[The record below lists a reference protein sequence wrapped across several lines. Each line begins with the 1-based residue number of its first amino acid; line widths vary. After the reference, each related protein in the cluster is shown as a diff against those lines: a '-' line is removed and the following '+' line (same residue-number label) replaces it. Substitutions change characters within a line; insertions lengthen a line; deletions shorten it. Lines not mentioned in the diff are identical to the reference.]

1 MQTDSRYVFFLIW
14 EIHFCDSSGGS
25 RMFVMRRVERIVV
38 VLVAQCMIVT
48 FRNPLNILTVVM
60 HVVQWFSG

>member
-1 MQTDSRYVFFLIW
+1 
-14 EIHFCDSSGGS
+14 
-25 RMFVMRRVERIVV
+25 MFVMRRVERIVV
-38 VLVAQCMIVT
+38 VLVAQCTIVT